1 MERTQ
6 AFAALRLDTTA
17 DGAAVKDA
25 YWRLVRQAQTEAA
38 VAPERA
44 EDIERLN
51 EAYTTLTHVDP
62 SAAPAAQAPHPRQ
75 PAVQQGTGIALLD
88 AFVDW
93 VAAEALRTRQR
104 WSRRN
109 PEIALIGGGALVLM
123 FAAIGAGA
131 SLIAVFLAMAV
142 VLIAIWSPW
151 RRVE

>member
-17 DGAAVKDA
+17 DGQAVKDA

-38 VAPERA
+38 VTPERA

-51 EAYTTLTHVDP
+51 DAYTTLTHVHP
-62 SAAPAAQAPHPRQ
+62 GVAAASPARPHS
-75 PAVQQGTGIALLD
+75 AVQQGSGVALLD

-104 WSRRN
+104 WPKRN
-109 PEIALIGGGALVLM
+109 PEIALVGGGALVLM

>member
-6 AFAALRLDTTA
+6 AFATLRLDATA
-17 DGAAVKDA
+17 DGREVKDA
-25 YWRLVRQAQTEAA
+25 YWKLVRQAQTEAA
-38 VAPERA
+38 VTPERA

-51 EAYTTLTHVDP
+51 DAYTTLTHVNP
-62 SAAPAAQAPHPRQ
+62 QSAPAAPL
-75 PAVQQGTGIALLD
+75 PAQERVMPEGTGVAVID

-104 WSRRN
+104 WPGRN
-109 PEIALIGGGALVLM
+109 PELALIGGGALVLM

-142 VLIAIWSPW
+142 VLVAIWAPW
-151 RRVE
+151 RRVS

>member
-17 DGAAVKDA
+17 DGQAVKDA

-38 VAPERA
+38 VTPERA

-51 EAYTTLTHVDP
+51 DAYTTLTHVTP
-62 SAAPAAQAPHPRQ
+62 PARAAAPADRPQA
-75 PAVQQGTGIALLD
+75 AAEQGTGLVLLD
-88 AFVDW
+88 VFVDW

-104 WSRRN
+104 WPRRN

-131 SLIAVFLAMAV
+131 SLIAVFIAMAV
-142 VLIAIWSPW
+142 VLLAIWSPW